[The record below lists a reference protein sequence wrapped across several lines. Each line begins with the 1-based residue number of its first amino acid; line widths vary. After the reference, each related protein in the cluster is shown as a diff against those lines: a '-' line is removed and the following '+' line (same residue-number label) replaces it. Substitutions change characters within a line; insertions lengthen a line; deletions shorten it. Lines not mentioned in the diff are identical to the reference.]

1 MAADTLREL
10 AQQYPELL
18 TRACECRGEALYRL
32 LGSDIPDPIACPG
45 GCDGTGR
52 RLATLEELWDVV
64 LERIGPTYVGFNP
77 VITAS
82 ADKQSEI
89 IIGWF
94 AEVHRPLA
102 YRAPWTAVEVHGAT
116 RLEAAVRLLIELE
129 AARNG

>member
-10 AQQYPELL
+10 AAAHPKLL
-18 TRACECRGEALYRL
+18 TRECECRGEALYRL
-32 LGSDIPDPIACPG
+32 LGTEIPDPIACPG
-45 GCDGTGR
+45 YCDGTGR
-52 RLATLEELWDVV
+52 RLATLEELWDVI

-89 IIGWF
+89 IVGWL

-102 YRAPWTAVEVHGAT
+102 YRAPWVPIKVNGKT
-116 RLEAAVRLLIELE
+116 RLEAAARLLIELE
-129 AARNG
+129 GRNG